1 MRWAQVHPIMKLA
14 RQLVASIPE
23 RSRGHALVKE
33 PGELMMVEAVSGEL
47 TFFLFTGAIDTQ
59 ADLISFQLAPRGD
72 RDDFP
77 PISGERPAQHQPR
90 WGRND
95 RQ

>member
-1 MRWAQVHPIMKLA
+1 MKLA